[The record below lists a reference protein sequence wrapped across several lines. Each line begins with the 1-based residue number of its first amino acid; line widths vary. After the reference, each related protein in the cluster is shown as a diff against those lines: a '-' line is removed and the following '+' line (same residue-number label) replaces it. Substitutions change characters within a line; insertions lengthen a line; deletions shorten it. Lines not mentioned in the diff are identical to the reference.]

1 MHRCSLRTLM
11 LLILVVAIELTA
23 LRNANV
29 VWARVMAMFTIAWI
43 GLAVLW
49 AALRRGRERAWWT
62 GFALAAAAYVAV
74 SLGPARPRLF
84 TTHLLERIH
93 AKVVESRVVSF
104 EMSRCDKDTLL
115 FKAESSDGV
124 VHTSKVPESV
134 ARHISSEE
142 LMASIGPFNPWRST
156 LPGATHRTAFHR
168 VGQALFSL
176 LAGLVGGA
184 FALSVATF
192 PSRRT
197 RRTSIALPGE
207 R

>member
-11 LLILVVAIELTA
+11 LFILVVAIELTA

-29 VWARVMAMFTIAWI
+29 VWARVMAMFTIGMI

-49 AALRRGRERAWWT
+49 AVLRRGRERVWWT
-62 GFALAAAAYVAV
+62 GFALAAAAYVVV
-74 SLGPARPRLF
+74 SLGPAWPRLF

-93 AKVVESRVVSF
+93 AKVVESKVVSF

-115 FKAESSDGV
+115 FRSESSDGMV
-124 VHTSKVPESV
+124 RTSKVPESV
-134 ARHISSEE
+134 ARSISSEE
-142 LMASIGPFNPWRST
+142 LMASIGPFNPWRSA
-156 LPGATHRTAFHR
+156 LPGATDRTAFHR
-168 VGQALFSL
+168 VGQALFSI

-192 PSRRT
+192 QCPRTTKDKLRR
-197 RRTSIALPGE
+197 PG
-207 R
+207 